1 MKCLLDTKEEM
12 PGRKWGNS
20 VMILIADIFI
30 DVSSVGEKK
39 IFKVMVQLF

>member
-1 MKCLLDTKEEM
+1 M
-12 PGRKWGNS
+12 PGRKWGKS